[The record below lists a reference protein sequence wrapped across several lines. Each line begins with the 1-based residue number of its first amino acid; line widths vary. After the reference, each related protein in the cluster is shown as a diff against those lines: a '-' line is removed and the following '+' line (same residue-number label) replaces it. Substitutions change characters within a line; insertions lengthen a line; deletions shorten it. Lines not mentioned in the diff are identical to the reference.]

1 MPGWPVRKLWVLGL
15 AVSFIVAAADAA
27 LGHRAV
33 LIGLL
38 MVGPCCVVL
47 TGRWVPTAL
56 TGLWVTGLAVGL
68 GLPDGIWGT
77 AVFFIWLGAVTVVAL
92 ATTSAAAVIQAVSH
106 VPRR

>member
-1 MPGWPVRKLWVLGL
+1 MSGWPVRKLWVLGA
-15 AVSFIVAAADAA
+15 AVSAIVAAADAA

-56 TGLWVTGLAVGL
+56 TGLWVTGLAVAL

-77 AVFFIWLGAVTVVAL
+77 ATFFIWLGAVAMVAL
-92 ATTSAAAVIQAVSH
+92 ASTAAAVVLQALSRA
-106 VPRR
+106 PLR